1 MARCAANFPSKF
13 SPSFAVQTFSLFPL
27 PILSTRLPSPSSLS
41 LSLARESAFLHVR
54 SCLIS
59 LVMGLSSPCF
69 YFHELKKKCAVSS
82 AAAHLFSVS
91 PPCHNQVFV
100 YRSEVDIS
108 FFFLFISLSRRRHCS
123 HLELCRGRKGTIR
136 RERSLVSLFRRPRM
150 RAAASFERGE
160 PASFLGTL
168 TLWPFSLSK
177 STLGG

>member
-69 YFHELKKKCAVSS
+69 YFHELKKNVRSLPQPRICFLFLHHAITKFLYT
-82 AAAHLFSVS
+82 AAKLILV
-91 PPCHNQVFV
+91 
-100 YRSEVDIS
+100 
-108 FFFLFISLSRRRHCS
+108 FFLFISLSRRRHCS

-160 PASFLGTL
+160 PASFLGIL
-168 TLWPFSLSK
+168 TLWAFSLSK